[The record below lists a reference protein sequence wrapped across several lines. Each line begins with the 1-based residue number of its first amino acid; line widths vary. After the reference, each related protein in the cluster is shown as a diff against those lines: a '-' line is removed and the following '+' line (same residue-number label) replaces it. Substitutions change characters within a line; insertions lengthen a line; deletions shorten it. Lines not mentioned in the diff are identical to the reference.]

1 MHTLMVSGAMQDGAA
16 ALTDIL
22 ADPSAA
28 PGPGH
33 KTTTTTTG
41 SALGSGEL
49 PLAIFNCD
57 AKASSH
63 QPLRMP
69 HTCQDEA

>member
-1 MHTLMVSGAMQDGAA
+1 MQDGAA

-28 PGPGH
+28 PGPGR
-33 KTTTTTTG
+33 KTTTTTAG
-41 SALGSGEL
+41 NAPGSGEAL
-49 PLAIFNCD
+49 LDIFKSD
-57 AKASSH
+57 AKASSYKIE
-63 QPLRMP
+63 PVRMP